1 MISKAKQYGGVGLA
15 VAILCL
21 AMASVARA
29 GAPREFYGVFDS
41 AERGPSSAE
50 IARMGAGGVGT
61 LRINLVWAAVHPT
74 PNSPPDWL
82 LYDRLIGD
90 AAANGI
96 RVLPTVYST
105 PTWAAATT
113 SQPPTGSHRSEFA
126 AFVREA
132 AERYGSNGT
141 FWDTHPWFPKLPITY
156 WQFWNEANSPS
167 FWYPKPSAKQYV
179 SLLRL
184 FRSSIKSA
192 DPAAKIVLAGL
203 FRTPVVRN
211 GVSLDRFL
219 TAIYRHKGKGLFD
232 AAAIHPY
239 AKTPRVALE
248 AVKDMRRIMAEFKDK
263 RAQVWL
269 TEVGWSTGGTP
280 TALVVSPS
288 RQASYLRKTYRL
300 MAANRKRLHIAGV
313 VWYSWR
319 DAPGGVIWFDQTG
332 LFTADLTP
340 KPAWSAFVGLTG
352 GTP

>member
-1 MISKAKQYGGVGLA
+1 MATGWPATSVQPPPRRTGRSSIGKRAPRVISKAKQYGGVGLA

-21 AMASVARA
+21 AMASVATSR
-29 GAPREFYGVFDS
+29 APREFYGVFDS

-96 RVLPTVYST
+96 RVLATVYST

-184 FRSSIKSA
+184 FRSQHQE
-192 DPAAKIVLAGL
+192 
-203 FRTPVVRN
+203 R
-211 GVSLDRFL
+211 
-219 TAIYRHKGKGLFD
+219 
-232 AAAIHPY
+232 
-239 AKTPRVALE
+239 
-248 AVKDMRRIMAEFKDK
+248 
-263 RAQVWL
+263 
-269 TEVGWSTGGTP
+269 
-280 TALVVSPS
+280 
-288 RQASYLRKTYRL
+288 
-300 MAANRKRLHIAGV
+300 
-313 VWYSWR
+313 
-319 DAPGGVIWFDQTG
+319 
-332 LFTADLTP
+332 
-340 KPAWSAFVGLTG
+340 
-352 GTP
+352 